1 MFQSKVVKTG
11 LPVVIVVLSLLIV
24 ATQTTFAG
32 PRDTPPDEGP
42 GVICEDYYGDW
53 AGWESRIAE
62 LEQEYTIISTE
73 YTIDDDG
80 MVSGTITYVEE

>member
-1 MFQSKVVKTG
+1 MYRDNITRTG
-11 LPVVIVVLSLLIV
+11 FPLVVVLSLLIV

-32 PRDTPPDEGP
+32 PKDTPPDEVP
-42 GVICEDYYGDW
+42 RTITEDYYGDW

-62 LEQEYTIISTE
+62 LEQQYTIISTE
-73 YTIDDDG
+73 YTIDEDG